1 MVKDDTVKWCAECQ
15 GISGV
20 TDSGTATE
28 TVWGGFGR
36 TQMVTARRSPRGD
49 GVGVGWTPETRQLPF
64 GFRDG
69 VG

>member
-36 TQMVTARRSPRGD
+36 AQMVTARRSPRGD
-49 GVGVGWTPETRQLPF
+49 GVGVDWTP
-64 GFRDG
+64 
-69 VG
+69 